1 MLEFHSFFYV
11 VLFIKNYKSKTH
23 GLTYTIPSPQKKKK
37 EKKDIQLFTFFP
49 ITMKCPL
56 INVNNELIINSV

>member
-11 VLFIKNYKSKTH
+11 GLFIKNYKSKIH
-23 GLTYTIPSPQKKKK
+23 SLRYTIPSQKKKR
-37 EKKDIQLFTFFP
+37 KKDIQLFTFFP